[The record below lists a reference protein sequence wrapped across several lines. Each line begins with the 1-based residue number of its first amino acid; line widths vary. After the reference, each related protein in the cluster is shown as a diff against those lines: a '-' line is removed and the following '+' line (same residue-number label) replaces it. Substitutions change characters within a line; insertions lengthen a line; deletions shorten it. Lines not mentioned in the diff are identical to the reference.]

1 MEIEN
6 QAVLDYFTALGF
18 EMIPIEEG
26 LTALSVEEAPDGE
39 YALITDG
46 EGSLPDSLD
55 IPLLLACYSG
65 EGAYLWSTSFKN
77 AAQFTEIWSQG
88 ETYAEKLQAAQRHR
102 EEILD
107 PRLRVQS

>member
-39 YALITDG
+39 YALITDE

-77 AAQFTEIWSQG
+77 AAQFTEIYTFAMRFRVSLLHFREPG
-88 ETYAEKLQAAQRHR
+88 E
-102 EEILD
+102 I
-107 PRLRVQS
+107 

>member
-39 YALITDG
+39 YALITDE
-46 EGSLPDSLD
+46 EGSLPDSLEV
-55 IPLLLACYSG
+55 PLLLACYTG
-65 EGAYLWSTSFKN
+65 KGAYLWSTSFKN
-77 AAQFTEIWSQG
+77 AAQFMEIWSQG